1 MCYLCKFIFVCFVLI
16 LIYNL
21 LLTFLYQRTE
31 VLLKRK
37 ERTVDVL
44 RKRCLDLEEKLNG
57 YNRFEIVRTAD
68 DFNNR
73 NKEDK
78 QDVQM

>member
-1 MCYLCKFIFVCFVLI
+1 MCFLCNFILVFFFLI
-16 LIYNL
+16 LVYNFII
-21 LLTFLYQRTE
+21 TYLYQRTE

-44 RKRCLDLEEKLNG
+44 RNRNRALEEELSR
-57 YNRFEIVRTAD
+57 YRLSEIVRTAD
-68 DFNNR
+68 DFYKS
-73 NKEDK
+73 NKGDK